1 MSWCPFSPHSLF
13 GSLQEERVQDADSVW
28 RQQQAHQQHSCTLDE
43 CFQSYTKEE
52 QVLPCGPLLGWEGDS
67 LPCGGLTVCHRG
79 FMVLVSSFPA
89 GPGRC
94 MEMPPLQ
101 SPPAGHGEAEFV
113 DPA

>member
-1 MSWCPFSPHSLF
+1 MLCLLLPSSLF

-28 RQQQAHQQHSCTLDE
+28 RQQQAHQQPSCTLDE

-52 QVLPCGPLLGWEGDS
+52 QVPPWERGW
-67 LPCGGLTVCHRG
+67 LPCGGLVVHCGGLTVLIA
-79 FMVLVSSFPA
+79 FFAA

-94 MEMPPLQ
+94 MEVPPLP
-101 SPPAGHGEAEFV
+101 SPPAGCGKAESV